1 MDGFAHGSL
10 DVDGLEV
17 VPSFL
22 KHGDQEV
29 EGHHDVSLELFV
41 VHVSLTDGTS
51 HAGDLSELEL
61 NGSSGVVDGGD
72 KGLSLGDDG
81 GEHLDSV
88 KNGSNDNGDSLQTGV
103 GSEEEIELLGP
114 LLDEFFVLVE
124 FLEFIKGGDGE
135 VTEVVHVLN
144 GFNSMLLIGDEANLE
159 VGSSIVGKSDGTDE
173 TLILLGI
180 VILKTELELNGL
192 DEFTFLLS
200 DSHVLDSFENLGS
213 GDLGGHVKLVEIY

>member
-17 VPSFL
+17 VPSL
-22 KHGDQEV
+22 LEHGDEEV
-29 EGHHDVSLELFV
+29 EGHHDVSLEFFV
-41 VHVSLTDGTS
+41 VHVSFTDGTS

-88 KNGSNDNGDSLQTGV
+88 KDGSDDNGDSLQTGI

-114 LLDEFFVLVE
+114 LLDELLVLVE
-124 FLEFIKGGDGE
+124 LLKLIKGGDIDIE
-135 VTEVVHVLN
+135 LVLL
-144 GFNSMLLIGDEANLE
+144 GLFLVLGISDEADLE
-159 VGSSIVGKSDGTDE
+159 GGSGDVGKSDGSDE
-173 TLILLGI
+173 SLILLGI
-180 VILKTELELNGL
+180 VILESNLELNSFSELSGL
-192 DEFTFLLS
+192 DGSTEG
-200 DSHVLDSFENLGS
+200 LDTGEDVSVGKLG
-213 GDLGGHVKLVEIY
+213 